1 MDLYSYK
8 PILTIAPGIHLFK
21 FKNGNIRT
29 IGEFCSK
36 FEQLNAGNN
45 IKVNSVF
52 PANFP
57 RNLNLFFGSS
67 RWNTFER
74 KKKELSLNG
83 CMKKF
88 TSSSNYKLHQKY
100 LITIN

>member
-57 RNLNLFFGSS
+57 RSLNLFFGSS

-83 CMKKF
+83 CI
-88 TSSSNYKLHQKY
+88 Q
-100 LITIN
+100 